1 MKTFPVRRT
10 GTQSSFTLIEI
21 LVAVAVMSLI
31 LLILGQMT
39 ATVNQAWQAGV
50 GRIDDFTKSRAI
62 LDLAVSD
69 LQHAVIRSDFPLFQI
84 NGVPN
89 QLGANGFTNTGTA
102 ANPYTGFL
110 GFTNPPGANCF
121 SPSFY
126 TRVPGVP
133 STTGTS
139 VRDVSYVKYAIVPT
153 GDSDVVTLQRT
164 SLAVPWVNGASYFT
178 NNLANVTTTDTQNM
192 APGVCGFEF
201 TFRTANGSV
210 STNYTGYVQANPVV
224 AVGVTIAVIGKPTL
238 TKLSVAQV
246 TAIQNKL
253 SADVAN
259 ANTLTS
265 VKYLWDK
272 QTIPNEILTTAGYP
286 HDLEVN
292 LKTFERWVAPPQPF

>member
-1 MKTFPVRRT
+1 M
-10 GTQSSFTLIEI
+10 
-21 LVAVAVMSLI
+21 
-31 LLILGQMT
+31 
-39 ATVNQAWQAGV
+39 
-50 GRIDDFTKSRAI
+50 DD
-62 LDLAVSD
+62 
-69 LQHAVIRSDFPLFQI
+69 
-84 NGVPN
+84 
-89 QLGANGFTNTGTA
+89 
-102 ANPYTGFL
+102 
-110 GFTNPPGANCF
+110 
-121 SPSFY
+121 
-126 TRVPGVP
+126 
-133 STTGTS
+133 
-139 VRDVSYVKYAIVPT
+139 
-153 GDSDVVTLQRT
+153 
-164 SLAVPWVNGASYFT
+164 
-178 NNLANVTTTDTQNM
+178 QNM
-192 APGVCGFEF
+192 APGVCGFQF